1 MLGKV
6 DKDELLFYIT
16 KKDVQQEAMEELG
29 RHLTDEELYVARKG
43 LDWGLMT
50 GIDIVY
56 DTILFEM
63 IENKNPLL

>member
-6 DKDELLFYIT
+6 NRDELLFYIT
-16 KKDVQQEAMEELG
+16 KEDVQNEAMEKLG

-50 GIDIVY
+50 GIDIIY
-56 DTILFEM
+56 KTIFGEM
-63 IENKNPLL
+63 LDENKKG